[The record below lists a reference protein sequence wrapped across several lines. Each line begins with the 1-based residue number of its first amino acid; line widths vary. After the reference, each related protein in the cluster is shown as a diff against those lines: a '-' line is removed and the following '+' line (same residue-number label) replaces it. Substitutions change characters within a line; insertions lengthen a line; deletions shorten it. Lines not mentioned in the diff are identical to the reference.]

1 MKTIFIFDDSRPTDA
16 MHRIVA
22 IGEDGQRIAAIQF
35 DGWTMPFCRFAMGAV
50 HVSDAATDT
59 AAVVNSTRAKM
70 LTAYD
75 SIYGAG
81 NWYPMWL
88 ESPKR
93 NDGWL
98 NALRLARER
107 DERIE
112 AAASGF
118 ASASLAKI
126 FSAVFGAAETQPHT
140 TH

>member
-1 MKTIFIFDDSRPTDA
+1 MKTIFIFDDSRPTDVL
-16 MHRIVA
+16 HRIVA
-22 IGEDGQRIAAIQF
+22 LGEDGQRIAAIQF
-35 DGWTMPFCRFAMGAV
+35 DGWTMPYCRFAMGAM
-50 HVSDAATDT
+50 HVSDQTSDT
-59 AAVVNSTRAKM
+59 ADVVNSTRAKM
-70 LTAYD
+70 LVAYD
-75 SIYGAG
+75 RIYGAG
-81 NWYPMWL
+81 NWFPMWL

-98 NALRLARER
+98 NALRLAREH

-126 FSAVFGAAETQPHT
+126 FSAVFGASETQPHT